1 MRMRVCSAA
10 AAVAFIAIYLGSVR
24 PASADVIGKLFQAD
38 TMPWTV
44 LVFVIGMLVGA
55 TVIHLLRKNR

>member
-1 MRMRVCSAA
+1 MRICPAA
-10 AAVAFIAIYLGSVR
+10 AALVVAVTLGPVR
-24 PASADVIGKLFQAD
+24 PASADVMGKLFQAD

-44 LVFVIGMLVGA
+44 LVFVIGLLVGA